1 MEDTCPITEKP
12 EKDKIALIMLSFNI
26 IEISESA
33 INLAPLVN
41 SIVPKNKLYKK
52 PGDKFNK
59 FSIKL
64 KAVLIRVLLF
74 IILII
79 TEK

>member
-1 MEDTCPITEKP
+1 MLGLQWLVMEDTCPITEKP

-41 SIVPKNKLYKK
+41 SIVPKNKLYK
-52 PGDKFNK
+52 NQ
-59 FSIKL
+59 IN
-64 KAVLIRVLLF
+64 LINF
-74 IILII
+74 Q
-79 TEK
+79 